1 MEAQARYTYVGAGV
15 IALIAAL
22 VGAVV
27 WLKRVG
33 SEQDLR
39 RYTVYFE
46 RQRLDGLQ
54 VGGDVDMRGI
64 KIGRVDGYA
73 LAGYRVAG
81 DEVNR
86 VRVTIRVDRA
96 APVRTNTVAVVT
108 RNFVTGIAQITLVT
122 PEPAG
127 LPLESAPPGEPYP
140 VIAEGRSDLDEI
152 AGRVGQLGDMA
163 AEVMTNLNR
172 VMAPENR
179 EALAQTL
186 KNLRELTAGLN
197 QRLDRFDRA
206 LAGVGRA
213 ADEVAR
219 SADRIAGATEHA
231 ARRGDAL
238 IADAQRSLA
247 RIDAATAAIGR
258 AAESLQTQTQ
268 TVAQRVDRS
277 AAALEDQLAASL
289 TELRTSVDAAA
300 RALDRLHDPR
310 RALLGPDKAT
320 LGPGESLR

>member
-1 MEAQARYTYVGAGV
+1 MEAEARYTLVGAGV
-15 IALIAAL
+15 IVLIAAL

-54 VGGDVDMRGI
+54 IGGDVDMRGI
-64 KIGRVDGYA
+64 KIGRVDSYA
-73 LAGYRVAG
+73 LVGGRGADGR
-81 DEVNR
+81 VNR
-86 VRVTIRVDRA
+86 VRVTIRVDRR

-127 LPLESAPPGEPYP
+127 PPLESAAADEPYP

-172 VMAPENR
+172 VMTPENR

-186 KNLRELTAGLN
+186 KNLRELTAGLS
-197 QRLDRFDRA
+197 QRLERFDQT
-206 LAGVGRA
+206 LAQVGRA
-213 ADEVAR
+213 AADVGR
-219 SADRIAGATEHA
+219 SGTRIAEATERADR
-231 ARRGDAL
+231 RLDAL

-247 RIDAATAAIGR
+247 RIDTAAVAIGR
-258 AAESLQTQTQ
+258 SAESLHAQTQTL
-268 TVAQRVDRS
+268 TQRVDRS
-277 AAALEDQLAASL
+277 AAALEDQLTASL
-289 TELRTSVDAAA
+289 AELRASADAAA
-300 RALDRLHDPR
+300 RALDRLQDPR
-310 RALLGPDKAT
+310 SALLGPDKAL

>member
-1 MEAQARYTYVGAGV
+1 MEAEARYTYVGAGV

-33 SEQDLR
+33 FEQDQR

-46 RQRLDGLQ
+46 RQRVDGLQ
-54 VGGDVDMRGI
+54 IGGDVDMRGI
-64 KIGRVDGYA
+64 RIGRVDRYA
-73 LAGYRVAG
+73 LADDRVAG
-81 DEVNR
+81 EQVNR
-86 VRVTIRVDRA
+86 VRVTIRVDRH

-122 PEPAG
+122 PGPAG
-127 LPLESAPPGEPYP
+127 PPLESAPPGEPYP

-172 VMAPENR
+172 VMTPENR
-179 EALAQTL
+179 EAFAQTL

-197 QRLDRFDRA
+197 RRLDRFDRV
-206 LAGVGRA
+206 LESVGRA
-213 ADEVAR
+213 ADEVSR
-219 SADRIAGATEHA
+219 SGDRIAGATEHA
-231 ARRGDAL
+231 GQRLDAL

-247 RIDAATAAIGR
+247 RIDVAAAAIGR

-268 TVAQRVDRS
+268 SVAQRVDSS

-289 TELRTSVDAAA
+289 AELRASVDAAA
-300 RALDRLHDPR
+300 RALDRLQDPR
-310 RALLGPDKAT
+310 RALLGPDRAT

>member
-1 MEAQARYTYVGAGV
+1 MEAETRYTYVGAGV

-22 VGAVV
+22 VGTVV

-54 VGGDVDMRGI
+54 IGGDVDMRGI
-64 KIGRVDGYA
+64 KIGRVDSYA
-73 LAGYRVAG
+73 LAGDRVAG

-86 VRVTIRVDRA
+86 VRVTIRVDRH

-152 AGRVGQLGDMA
+152 AGKVGQLGDMA

-179 EALAQTL
+179 EAFAQTL

-197 QRLDRFDRA
+197 QRLDRFDRT

-219 SADRIAGATEHA
+219 SGDRIAGATEHA
-231 ARRGDAL
+231 GRRVDAL

-247 RIDAATAAIGR
+247 RIDAAAAAIGR
-258 AAESLQTQTQ
+258 TAQSLQTQTQ

-289 TELRTSVDAAA
+289 TELRASVDAAA
-300 RALDRLHDPR
+300 RALDRLQDPR

>member
-1 MEAQARYTYVGAGV
+1 MEAEARYTYVGAGV

-54 VGGDVDMRGI
+54 IGGDVDMRGI
-64 KIGRVDGYA
+64 KIGRVDRYA
-73 LAGYRVAG
+73 LADHRVAG

-86 VRVTIRVDRA
+86 VRVTIRVDRN

-127 LPLESAPPGEPYP
+127 PPLESAPPGEPYP

-179 EALAQTL
+179 AAFAQTL

-197 QRLDRFDRA
+197 QRLDRFDRTLDSVA
-206 LAGVGRA
+206 RA
-213 ADEVAR
+213 ADEVGR
-219 SADRIAGATEHA
+219 SGDRIAGATEHA
-231 ARRGDAL
+231 GQRLDAL

-247 RIDAATAAIGR
+247 RIDAAAAAIDR

-268 TVAQRVDRS
+268 TVTQRVDRS

-289 TELRTSVDAAA
+289 TELRVSVDAAA
-300 RALDRLHDPR
+300 RALDRLQDPR

>member
-1 MEAQARYTYVGAGV
+1 MEAEARYTYVGAGV

-33 SEQDLR
+33 SEQDLQ

-54 VGGDVDMRGI
+54 IGGDVDMRGI
-64 KIGRVDGYA
+64 KIGRVDSYA
-73 LAGYRVAG
+73 LADDRVAG

-86 VRVTIRVDRA
+86 VRVTIRVDRR

-127 LPLESAPPGEPYP
+127 PPLESAPPGEPHP

-179 EALAQTL
+179 QAFAQTL

-197 QRLDRFDRA
+197 QRLDRFDRT
-206 LAGVGRA
+206 LDSVGRA
-213 ADEVAR
+213 ADQVGR
-219 SADRIAGATEHA
+219 SGDRIAGATEHA
-231 ARRGDAL
+231 GQRLDAL

-247 RIDAATAAIGR
+247 QIDAAAVAIGR
-258 AAESLQTQTQ
+258 TAESLQTQTQ

-277 AAALEDQLAASL
+277 TAALEDQLAASL
-289 TELRTSVDAAA
+289 AELRVSVDAAA
-300 RALDRLHDPR
+300 RALDRLQDPR
-310 RALLGPDKAT
+310 RALLGPDKGT

>member
-1 MEAQARYTYVGAGV
+1 MEAEARYTYVGAGV
-15 IALIAAL
+15 VALVVAL

-33 SEQDLR
+33 AEQDLQ
-39 RYTVYFE
+39 RYTIYFE

-54 VGGDVDMRGI
+54 IGGDVDLRGI
-64 KIGRVDGYA
+64 KIGRVESYT
-73 LAGYRVAG
+73 LAGDRGAG
-81 DEVNR
+81 GQVNR
-86 VRVTIRVDRA
+86 VRVTIRIDRR

-127 LPLESAPPGEPYP
+127 PPLASAPPDERYP

-172 VMAPENR
+172 VMTPENR
-179 EALAQTL
+179 EAFTQTL
-186 KNLRELTAGLN
+186 KNLRELTAALN

-213 ADEVAR
+213 ADQVGR
-219 SADRIAGATEHA
+219 SGDRIATAAEHA
-231 ARRGDAL
+231 GARIDAVL
-238 IADAQRSLA
+238 ADAQRSLA
-247 RIDAATAAIGR
+247 RIDAAAAAIERGAKSL
-258 AAESLQTQTQ
+258 AAQAQAVT
-268 TVAQRVDRS
+268 QRVDRS
-277 AAALEDQLAASL
+277 AAALEDELAASIA
-289 TELRTSVDAAA
+289 ELRASTDAAA
-300 RALDRLHDPR
+300 RAFDRLQDPR
-310 RALLGPDKAT
+310 SALLGPDKAR
-320 LGPGESLR
+320 LGPGESLQ